1 MAPTA
6 FQLRQASAGS
16 VLSEDTRDDHLHLSD
31 IASVGT
37 EEGDTPDVS
46 TVKQRLSLFQR
57 LRQRWLLGRAAGKMV
72 NPEASRLVPRS
83 GSSKS
88 RRSRRQSTINVP
100 SALLLRAL
108 IARLEKRGVD
118 VDGEAAEELSLLL
131 RWHVRHGLQ
140 ESSLWLVDAFDQLST
155 GGGQTTASQ
164 RPILPS
170 FAHTHTHT
178 HTHTHHAH
186 ARCVRTRG
194 CATRTRALRTATTQE
209 GSSPSQAGSRL
220 PIGLRGSCL
229 RRGGTGR
236 GRRWPAVNSVSS
248 RLRLCIGGTGRGRRW
263 RTGSSTGSAR

>member
-170 FAHTHTHT
+170 FTHTHAAAHHTHTRPADSHQ
-178 HTHTHHAH
+178 
-186 ARCVRTRG
+186 R
-194 CATRTRALRTATTQE
+194 
-209 GSSPSQAGSRL
+209 GSSPSQAGSGR
-220 PIGLRGSCL
+220 PIALRGSCL

-248 RLRLCIGGTGRGRRW
+248 RLRLCIGGTGRGRSW